1 MTIRQLT
8 QRNFARAPLAAEMRW
23 AAVSAASGIEG
34 RPGRAGKLRPARD
47 MVYRLPDRPDSAVL
61 SDSIPLFYIG
71 RNAEG
76 YWIAREANGQRGGLF
91 LLKGSAM
98 RFARYQIAPRGGA
111 MMFLNNPLELYVEN
125 QGSSL
130 AEAFIAAG
138 DIVRRRVPAFSA
150 FVAAAIAAW
159 SKLVARISRGVAD
172 ERRNR
177 TAIERELFHGEYR
190 LSSKSDDDL
199 PIP

>member
-23 AAVSAASGIEG
+23 AAVSAAAGSES

-47 MVYRLPDRPDSAVL
+47 TVYRLPDRPDSAVL

-111 MMFLNNPLELYVEN
+111 MIFLSDPLELDVEN

-130 AEAFIAAG
+130 AEALIAAG
-138 DIVRRRVPAFSA
+138 DIVRRRVPAFAA

>member
-1 MTIRQLT
+1 
-8 QRNFARAPLAAEMRW
+8 
-23 AAVSAASGIEG
+23 
-34 RPGRAGKLRPARD
+34 
-47 MVYRLPDRPDSAVL
+47 VL

-71 RNAEG
+71 RNVGG

-111 MMFLNNPLELYVEN
+111 MMFLSDPLELDVEN

-130 AEAFIAAG
+130 AAALIAAG
-138 DIVRRRVPAFSA
+138 DIVRRRVPALAA

-159 SKLVARISRGVAD
+159 SKLVARILRGVAD